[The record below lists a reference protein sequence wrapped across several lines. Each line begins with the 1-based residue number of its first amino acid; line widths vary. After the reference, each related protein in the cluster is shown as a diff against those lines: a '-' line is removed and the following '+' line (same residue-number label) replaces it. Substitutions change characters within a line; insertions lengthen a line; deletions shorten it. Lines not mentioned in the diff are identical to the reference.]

1 MRKEDALMVM
11 DIAVFAIFVIS
22 IFLSMRRG
30 LALMV
35 SGLMKGI
42 VAATVAWIFC
52 DNLADALLRVTPI
65 HDFVV
70 GRISEQLSVRWENSA
85 IYGDLPTLFTQAGNN
100 FSETI
105 ITEGATKLAW
115 LFLTII
121 GFLLIFVGIRFV
133 GYLIQKNFSHKE
145 REGFIG
151 FSDKM
156 LGLVLGIIVGIFNVL
171 LVLALLLPICGFVAP
186 GLSEQL
192 PTWFEGSYFAKDIY
206 DNNLLLILI
215 RDFIC

>member
-1 MRKEDALMVM
+1 MP
-11 DIAVFAIFVIS
+11 S
-22 IFLSMRRG
+22 
-30 LALMV
+30 
-35 SGLMKGI
+35 
-42 VAATVAWIFC
+42 
-52 DNLADALLRVTPI
+52 
-65 HDFVV
+65 
-70 GRISEQLSVRWENSA
+70 
-85 IYGDLPTLFTQAGNN
+85 LFTQSSNN

-133 GYLIQKNFSHKE
+133 GYLIQKNFSQKE

-156 LGLVLGIIVGIFNVL
+156 LGLVLGIIVGLFNVL

-192 PTWFEGSYFAKDIY
+192 PTWFDGSYFAKDIY

>member
-1 MRKEDALMVM
+1 MVM

-42 VAATVAWIFC
+42 VAAAVAWLFC
-52 DNLADALLRVTPI
+52 DDLADTLLKVTPI

-70 GRISEQLSVRWENSA
+70 GRISEQLSARWESSA
-85 IYGDLPTLFTQAGNN
+85 IYSDLPSLFTQSSNN

-156 LGLVLGIIVGIFNVL
+156 LGLVLGIIVGLFNVL
-171 LVLALLLPICGFVAP
+171 LVLALLLPVCGFVAP